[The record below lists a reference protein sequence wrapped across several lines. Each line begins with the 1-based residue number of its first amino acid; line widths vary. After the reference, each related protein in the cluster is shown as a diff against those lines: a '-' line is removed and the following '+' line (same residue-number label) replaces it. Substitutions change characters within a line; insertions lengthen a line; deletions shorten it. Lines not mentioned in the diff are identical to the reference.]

1 MGVPVKTTP
10 TPSPQPGLRIG
21 GKLLARNTA
30 VNIAGQVIPLL
41 VGVIT
46 MSYVIRHLGPDRF
59 GLLSLAWMVVGY
71 FALLDFGIGPA
82 TTKFVA
88 ELLGKGEIER
98 LPALVWTALATQT
111 IFGCVAGV
119 LFAAASPTLADRLLK
134 IPLQLRTEAHWV
146 FLILAVSLP
155 IGFATGTFQGVLAAS
170 QRFDLVNAVG
180 IPTVVLYYVIPAG
193 VLALGFGLR
202 SIVFLLVV
210 SRMVALGGYFFL
222 SMRLYPVLRGAVRI
236 HRSLIRP
243 LLGFGG
249 WVTVSGAINPILAY
263 FDRFLMGA
271 LMSIAAIGFYTPPF
285 MIATKLGILPGSL
298 AAALFP
304 AFSTSAGRGDNDW
317 IRTALVRSLKY
328 LLILAGLAA
337 IVLIFFARP
346 ILTLWVGAKFAAEG
360 SVALQILAV
369 GAVINSLALVPYNLL
384 QGVGRPDLTAKFHL
398 LEVPIHIGFTWF
410 LVTRMGLPGAAL
422 AWSARVSLDFLL
434 LMIAACR
441 VTQTSPRV
449 LVARDLRRSA
459 TTLAALALSFAVMW
473 GFSHALLTQTLISF
487 LLVAVF
493 SLTAWRFALDSE
505 ERWKI
510 RLWLNIARVTGP
522 PAAPGRAEVS

>member
-1 MGVPVKTTP
+1 LR
-10 TPSPQPGLRIG
+10 PGLRIG

-30 VNIAGQVIPLL
+30 MNIAGQVIPLL
-41 VGVIT
+41 VGVVT
-46 MSYVIRHLGPDRF
+46 MSYVIRRLGPDRF
-59 GLLSLAWMVVGY
+59 GLLSLAWLVVGY

-82 TTKFVA
+82 ATKFVA
-88 ELLGKGEIER
+88 ELLGKGELER

-111 IFGCVAGV
+111 IFGCAAGV
-119 LFAAASPTLADRLLK
+119 LFAAASPTLSDHLLK
-134 IPLQLRTEAHWV
+134 IPPQLRTEAYWV

-155 IGFATGTFQGVLAAS
+155 IGFATGTFQGVLSAS
-170 QRFDLVNAVG
+170 QRFDLVNAVA

-202 SIVFLLVV
+202 SIVFCLVV
-210 SRMVALGGYFFL
+210 SRMLALAGYFLF
-222 SMRLYPVLRGAVRI
+222 SMRLYPVLRGAVTI
-236 HRSLIRP
+236 HRSLVRP

-249 WVTVSGAINPILAY
+249 WVTVSGGISPILAY
-263 FDRFLMGA
+263 FDRFLLGA
-271 LMSIAAIGFYTPPF
+271 LVSVAAIGFYTPPF
-285 MIATKLGILPGSL
+285 MVATKLGILPGSL

-317 IRTALVRSLKY
+317 IRFALIRSLKY
-328 LLILAGLAA
+328 LLILSGMAA

-360 SVALQILAV
+360 SAALQILAV

-384 QGVGRPDLTAKFHL
+384 QGIGRPDLNAKFHL
-398 LEVPIHIGFTWF
+398 LEVPIHIGLTWF

-422 AWSARVSLDFLL
+422 AWTARVSLDFLL
-434 LMIAACR
+434 LMIAACQA
-441 VTQTSPRV
+441 TQTSPRA

-473 GFSHALLTQTLISF
+473 GLSHALLAQTLISSF
-487 LLVAVF
+487 LVAGF
-493 SLTAWRFALDSE
+493 SLIAWHYVLDPE

-510 RLWLNIARVTGP
+510 RIWLNVAPVARP
-522 PAAPGRAEVS
+522 PGTREPAEVS

>member
-1 MGVPVKTTP
+1 MGASVKTTP
-10 TPSPQPGLRIG
+10 EPSPQPGLRIG

-41 VGVIT
+41 VGVVT
-46 MSYVIRHLGPDRF
+46 MSYVIRHLGPERF
-59 GLLSLAWMVVGY
+59 GLLSLAWLVVGY

-111 IFGCVAGV
+111 IFGLAGGV

-134 IPLQLRTEAHWV
+134 IPPQLRTEAYWV

-202 SIVFLLVV
+202 SIVFCLVV
-210 SRMVALGGYFFL
+210 SRMLALGGYMFL
-222 SMRLYPVLRGAVRI
+222 SMRLYPVLRGAVVF

-263 FDRFLMGA
+263 FDRFLMGSI
-271 LMSIAAIGFYTPPF
+271 MSISAIGFYTPPF
-285 MIATKLGILPGSL
+285 LIATKIGILPGSL

-304 AFSTSAGRGDNDW
+304 AFSTSAGRGDSEW
-317 IRTALVRSLKY
+317 IRNALVRSLKY
-328 LLILAGLAA
+328 LLLLVGLGAV
-337 IVLIFFARP
+337 VLIFFARP
-346 ILTLWVGAKFAAEG
+346 ILTLWVGPKFAAEG
-360 SVALQILAV
+360 TLALQILAV

-384 QGVGRPDLTAKFHL
+384 QGIGRPDLTAKFHL
-398 LEVPIHIGFTWF
+398 LEVPLHVGFTWF
-410 LVTRMGLPGAAL
+410 MVTRFGLPGAAL

-434 LMIAACR
+434 LIIAACWL
-441 VTQTSPRV
+441 THAPPR
-449 LVARDLRRSA
+449 LLAGRDLLGTLAMLAALTLGCSTVWRLSHTLLA
-459 TTLAALALSFAVMW
+459 HALCSLTLAAGFLAGIWSYV
-473 GFSHALLTQTLISF
+473 
-487 LLVAVF
+487 
-493 SLTAWRFALDSE
+493 LDLE
-505 ERWKI
+505 EKGHI
-510 RLWLNIARVTGP
+510 RLWLKM
-522 PAAPGRAEVS
+522 SQ